1 MVVGHNMNVAANSSG
16 RTGLIIN
23 RPILSP
29 LGGGLQPATWVTRRQ
44 YSRNHAE
51 RNTAPHPYR
60 FGLYVSRSSSF
71 AGVGRAY
78 TAGSGGPAAFRHG
91 GYVSK

>member
-1 MVVGHNMNVAANSSG
+1 MVVGRNMGVAANSSG

-51 RNTAPHPYR
+51 RNTAPHSYR
-60 FGLYVSRSSSF
+60 FGLHVSRNASSG
-71 AGVGRAY
+71 GVGRRF
-78 TAGSGGPAAFRHG
+78 G
-91 GYVSK
+91 KW

>member
-1 MVVGHNMNVAANSSG
+1 MVVGRNMNVAANASG

-23 RPILSP
+23 RPVLSP
-29 LGGGLQPATWVTRRQ
+29 LGGGLLPATWVTRRQ
-44 YSRNHAE
+44 YSRNEAKS
-51 RNTAPHPYR
+51 NTTFRFHLPPYA
-60 FGLYVSRSSSF
+60 SRSQSF

-78 TAGSGGPAAFRHG
+78 TAGAGGPAAFRHG